1 MVDTGT
7 QKGLET
13 LSGVPIANSIGA
25 FEGVSNGN
33 N

>member
-13 LSGVPIANSIGA
+13 LSGAPMANSIGA
-25 FEGVSNGN
+25 LEEVSSAN